1 MLRSHH
7 YRDARASPC
16 QSQQATQ
23 HATKQLLQPY
33 KAFKAAINKIK
44 TYFRCSPPPGFQL
57 AAGGAWDTEVQ
68 QEGRRAGGKTWAA
81 GARRELRAG
90 GAPRE
95 ETEINECFPN
105 MIISGH
111 QHMKFNILM
120 GSWEE
125 VHLSEPVLVSSTHA
139 HAHRGR
145 TAHPA
150 VSSHAGDSP
159 CVPAGDRT
167 ACSGDVSVTPRLGH
181 R

>member
-1 MLRSHH
+1 M
-7 YRDARASPC
+7 
-16 QSQQATQ
+16 
-23 HATKQLLQPY
+23 
-33 KAFKAAINKIK
+33 
-44 TYFRCSPPPGFQL
+44 
-57 AAGGAWDTEVQ
+57 Q

-111 QHMKFNILM
+111 QHMKFNILT

-167 ACSGDVSVTPRLGH
+167 ACFGDVSVTPRLGH